1 MTTNFFAHSLLDWFE
16 KNQRDLPWR
25 NTKDPYIIWLSEVI
39 LQQTRVAQGL
49 PYFLKFIQRFPTVN
63 DFAVADEEEVLK
75 LWQGLGYYSRARNML
90 KTAQLVA
97 EKGEGFPAIYA
108 ELIQLK
114 GIGEYTASAVASFSS
129 NEKVAVVDGNV
140 YRVLSR
146 YFGIHD
152 AIDQTIGKKKFK
164 NVAELLLPIE
174 HTDQYNQAIM
184 EFGALQCKP
193 KRPNCSTCPL
203 SINCLALKDKMI
215 DRLPFK
221 SKKQKKK
228 KINLHYLVFK
238 KDKNFLLRQRR
249 GLGVWEGLYDFAAL
263 EINDQLT
270 QQEIIEHSKK
280 TFGFTI
286 REILAPNT
294 TFKHILSHIEYSAS
308 FWEIE
313 VEDAISAG
321 TNFSWIE
328 KSKIGKYPVSRLVEK
343 YLEG

>member
-1 MTTNFFAHSLLDWFE
+1 MRSNFFTESLLNWFE
-16 KNQRDLPWR
+16 NNERNLPWR
-25 NTKDPYIIWLSEVI
+25 QTKDPYIIWLSEVI

-49 PYFLKFIQRFPTVN
+49 PYFLKFAKRFPKVN
-63 DFAVADEEEVLK
+63 DFAIAEEDEILK

-90 KTAQLVA
+90 KTAQLIV
-97 EKGEGFPAIYA
+97 EKGAGFPSTYH

-114 GIGEYTASAVASFSS
+114 GIGEYTASAIASFSA

-152 AIDQTIGKKKFK
+152 AIDQTIGKKNFK
-164 NVAELLLPIE
+164 KVAEQLLPAANS
-174 HTDQYNQAIM
+174 DQYNQAIM

-193 KRPNCSTCPL
+193 KRPDCSTCPL
-203 SINCLALKDKMI
+203 SINCIALKGNTI
-215 DRLPFK
+215 DQLPFK
-221 SKKQKKK
+221 SKKQTKK

-238 KDKNFLLRQRR
+238 NDENILIRQRR
-249 GLGVWEGLYDFAAL
+249 GLGVWEGLYDFAAI
-263 EINDQLT
+263 EITEKISHDEVLKYS
-270 QQEIIEHSKK
+270 EE

-286 REILAPNT
+286 NKIKEPAIT
-294 TFKHILSHIEYSAS
+294 YKHLLSHIVYQAS

-313 VEDAISAG
+313 INSSSKVIDNY
-321 TNFSWIE
+321 TWIDQTL
-328 KSKIGKYPVSRLVEK
+328 IGNYPVSRLVEK